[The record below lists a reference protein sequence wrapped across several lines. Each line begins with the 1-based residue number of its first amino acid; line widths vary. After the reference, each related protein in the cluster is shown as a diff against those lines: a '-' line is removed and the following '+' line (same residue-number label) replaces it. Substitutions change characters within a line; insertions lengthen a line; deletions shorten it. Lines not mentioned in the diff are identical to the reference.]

1 MSTNEPRQT
10 KAEKQAAARAA
21 REAQSTTDAAAAE
34 RKKRLWQLGG
44 IVVIAAAI
52 IIAIV
57 VATGG
62 GSGSSSG
69 TPSGTPNGVA
79 DVTSALDGIP
89 QAGLVAG
96 KPDAPYTF
104 VEYGDLKCPACR
116 GFDVNALPTI
126 LKDYV
131 KTGKIKFEFR
141 TLHFLDQQTPG
152 INDSEN
158 AAKYAHAAGLQK
170 KGISFVELWYFN
182 QKPES
187 EVYATPEYLN
197 WLGAAIPGFDTAKAT
212 EDAKS
217 KRWDA
222 VLKKDADSAAGFG
235 FNSTPSFLFGKT
247 GGTLAPLQPAG
258 DLSAPSSF
266 TAIFDQA
273 LGK

>member
-21 REAQSTTDAAAAE
+21 REAQTTNDAAAAQ
-34 RKKRLWQLGG
+34 RKKRLWQLGAVG
-44 IVVIAAAI
+44 VIAIAAI
-52 IIAIV
+52 IVV
-57 VATGG
+57 VAIAGG

-69 TPSGTPNGVA
+69 TPSGTPNGIA
-79 DVTSALDGIP
+79 DVTSALDGVP

-96 KPDAPYTF
+96 KPSAPYTF

-116 GFDVNALPTI
+116 EFDVNALPTI

-152 INDSEN
+152 TNDSEN

-187 EVYATPEYLN
+187 DVYATPEYLN

-212 EDAKS
+212 ADAKS
-217 KRWDA
+217 KLWDK
-222 VLKKDADSAAGFG
+222 VLKKDADSAATFG
-235 FNSTPSFLFGKT
+235 FNSTPSFLFGPT
-247 GGTLAPLQPAG
+247 GGELAPMNPAG
-258 DLSAPSSF
+258 DISKASSF

>member
-10 KAEKQAAARAA
+10 KSEKQAAARAA
-21 REAQSTTDAAAAE
+21 RQQATQAGQSSAD
-34 RKKRLWQLGG
+34 RNKRLWQLGG
-44 IVVIAAAI
+44 ILVVAAAI
-52 IIAIV
+52 IVAIV

-62 GSGSSSG
+62 GSSSSSG
-69 TPSGTPNGVA
+69 TPSRTPNGVA

-96 KPDAPYTF
+96 KPGAPYTF

-141 TLHFLDQQTPG
+141 TLHFLDQLTPG
-152 INDSEN
+152 TNDSEN

-182 QKPES
+182 QKSES

-235 FNSTPSFLFGKT
+235 FNSTPSFLFGPT
-247 GGTLAPLQPAG
+247 GGTLAPFQPAG
-258 DLSAPSSF
+258 DLSQASSF
-266 TAIFDQA
+266 TTAFDSA